1 MKTNTTLNVYYLITK
16 LTRAYKFA
24 AKLSKHEIYNGKIS
38 VEFTLQ
44 NRRVLRYHLKLE
56 VPSTYSLGQCNIDD
70 LYDEQPEIL
79 TKEVLEI
86 KSDELAIKR
95 AINII
100 KNMAVTWIYRKELQ
114 HMQKIQ
120 YERGMNSF

>member
-1 MKTNTTLNVYYLITK
+1 MHKQKGRTLS
-16 LTRAYKFA
+16 F
-24 AKLSKHEIYNGKIS
+24 EIGGS
-38 VEFTLQ
+38 
-44 NRRVLRYHLKLE
+44 
-56 VPSTYSLGQCNIDD
+56 STYSLGQCNIDD
-70 LYDEQPEIL
+70 VYDEQPEIL

-100 KNMAVTWIYRKELQ
+100 EKYGSLHGYIDKELQ